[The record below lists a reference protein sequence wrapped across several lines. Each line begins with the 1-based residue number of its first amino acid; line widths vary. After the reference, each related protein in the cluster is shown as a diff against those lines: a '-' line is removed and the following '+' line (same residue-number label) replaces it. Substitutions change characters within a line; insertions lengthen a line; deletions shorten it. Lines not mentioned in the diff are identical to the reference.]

1 MAEPEPAFCD
11 AIVSG
16 STRGAENLFGFTQYD
31 GQCEFFGE
39 GAPLPVRILRLGP
52 MISFY
57 THVPLKHNPLPRA
70 LASDSHPAAPRRR
83 IFYGASFL
91 IVLST

>member
-16 STRGAENLFGFTQYD
+16 STRGATNLFGFTQYD

-39 GAPLPVRILRLGP
+39 GAPLPVRILLLLLP
-52 MISFY
+52 SS
-57 THVPLKHNPLPRA
+57 VPLKNNPLPRA

-83 IFYGASFL
+83 IFCSASFL